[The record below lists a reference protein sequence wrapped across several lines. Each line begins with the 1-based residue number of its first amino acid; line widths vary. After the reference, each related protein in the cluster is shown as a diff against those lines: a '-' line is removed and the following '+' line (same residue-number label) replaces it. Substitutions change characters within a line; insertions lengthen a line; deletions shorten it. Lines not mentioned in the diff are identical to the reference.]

1 MPDETS
7 TRSMTFPNAGGEMG
21 AMMRAHD
28 WNRTPLGPVDGWPAA
43 LKVAV
48 NLILASPESMFLAWG
63 PELTFLFN
71 DTYRPILGPR
81 LSWALG
87 ATMPELWSDVWDHVR
102 PAVEKA
108 FAGTASRFDDLP
120 LTMARRGVEEETW
133 WSFSYSPVYD
143 EADTVMGLLCTV
155 TETTQRVLTERALRA
170 REAELLLVTDALP
183 VLIAFIDR
191 DLVYRFANRA
201 FEDWFGL
208 APADVIG
215 RHVGEFVDATGL
227 EARRGAFEAALAGER
242 ARLELDWPYVDG
254 RPRVADIRYM
264 PRRAED
270 DSVDGFYVFVLDVT
284 DRKQVESHLRETNET
299 LERRV
304 AERTHDR
311 NALWQLSSDIML
323 RCGFDGA
330 IVAVN
335 PAWETVLGWSEEEL
349 VGRNLFDLIHPE
361 DVERTVQG
369 AKASAEGRSL
379 ARFDNRYRHKDG
391 GYRWISWST
400 RPDAGVINAV
410 GRDFT
415 VERERTEALQ
425 VAEEALRQAQK
436 MEAIGQLTGG
446 VAHDFNNLLTVIKSS
461 TDLLKRPGLAEE
473 RRLRYVGAISET
485 VDRAAKL
492 TGQLLAFARRQA
504 LKPEV
509 FDVARS
515 LMSVGDMVGTLTG
528 SRIAVHVE
536 APEETCLVDADPS
549 QFDTAIVNLVVNA
562 RDAMDGEGRLDIAVR
577 PAVAIP
583 AIRSHPLLP
592 GDFIAVSV
600 TDTGTGIAPD
610 DLGRIFEPF
619 FTTKGVGHGTGLGLS
634 QVFGFTKQSGGEVQ
648 VDSAVGRGTTFTIYL
663 PRSGTAAPAAVQSPE
678 PAPLVEGHGTC
689 VLVVEDNV
697 DVGTFATQ
705 TLAELGYCT
714 VWAVDAQKALAEL
727 DRDAER
733 FDVVFSDVVMPGMD
747 GVALARE
754 IGRQHPD
761 LPVVLT
767 SGYSH
772 VLAKG
777 GTGGLDLLRKP
788 YSVEELSRILRRV
801 AMVRRDARA
810 EAGR

>member
-1 MPDETS
+1 MPVETS
-7 TRSMTFPNAGGEMG
+7 TRSMTFPKAGGEMG

-28 WNRTPLGPVDGWPAA
+28 WDRTPLGPVKGWPAA

-63 PELTFLFN
+63 PDLTFLFN

-81 LSWALG
+81 LSRALG
-87 ATMPELWSDVWDHVR
+87 ATMPELWSDVWDQVR

-120 LTMARRGVEEETW
+120 LTMARHGVEEETW

-143 EADTVMGLLCTV
+143 EANTVMGLFCAV

-201 FEDWFGL
+201 YEHWFGL
-208 APADVIG
+208 TPSDVIG
-215 RHVGEFVDATGL
+215 RHVREFVDAAGL
-227 EARRGAFEAALAGER
+227 EARRGAFEAALAGEQ
-242 ARLELDWPYVDG
+242 ARLEIDWPYADG

-270 DSVDGFYVFVLDVT
+270 GTVDGFYVFVLDVT

-299 LERRV
+299 LERRI

-323 RCGFDGA
+323 RCGFDGI

-335 PAWETVLGWSEEEL
+335 PAWEAVLGWSEGEV
-349 VGRNLFDLIHPE
+349 VGTNLFDLIHPE
-361 DVERTVQG
+361 DMQHTIEGAQSSSQG
-369 AKASAEGRSL
+369 QAF

-391 GYRWISWST
+391 RYRWISWST

-415 VERERTEALQ
+415 VERERTEALH

-436 MEAIGQLTGG
+436 MEAIGHLTGG

-461 TDLLKRPGLAEE
+461 TDLLKRPALAEE

-509 FDVARS
+509 FDVGQS
-515 LMSVGDMVGTLTG
+515 LMSVGDMVATLTG
-528 SRIAVHVE
+528 SRIAVHVKT
-536 APEETCLVDADPS
+536 PEEVCLIDADPS

-577 PAVAIP
+577 PAAAIP
-583 AIRSHPLLP
+583 AVRSHPLLP
-592 GDFIAVSV
+592 GDFIAVTVS
-600 TDTGTGIAPD
+600 DTGTGIAPD

-648 VDSAVGRGTTFTIYL
+648 VDSVVGRGTTFTLYL
-663 PRSGTAAPAAVQSPE
+663 PRSSADAPATVEAPE

-705 TLAELGYCT
+705 TLAELGYGT
-714 VWAVDAQKALAEL
+714 VWAIDAHKALAEL

-747 GVALARE
+747 GVALAHE
-754 IGRQHPD
+754 IGRRHPD

-772 VLAKG
+772 VLAKA

-810 EAGR
+810 GIG